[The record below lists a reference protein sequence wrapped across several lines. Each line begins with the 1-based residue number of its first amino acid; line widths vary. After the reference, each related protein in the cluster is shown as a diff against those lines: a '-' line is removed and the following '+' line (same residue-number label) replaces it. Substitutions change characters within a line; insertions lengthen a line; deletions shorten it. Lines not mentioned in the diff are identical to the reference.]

1 MTFKQYAFVM
11 SAVSLVAWA
20 GWLLILFFVDPTNS
34 GIVGPVLFY
43 TSLGAALLGS
53 LSLIGL
59 FVRVVLIR
67 KAAILSKE
75 VGNAFRQAFLL
86 SALCI
91 TLLVLVRYSLL
102 SWWNS
107 PLLILAAVCL
117 ELFLFVARPDR
128 VSLPENKD
136 A

>member
-1 MTFKQYAFVM
+1 MTFRQYALVM
-11 SAVSLVAWA
+11 SLISLLAWG
-20 GWLLILFFVDPTNS
+20 GWFLILFFVDPTNS
-34 GIVGPVLFY
+34 GIVGPILFY
-43 TSLGAALLGS
+43 MSLGAALLGS

-59 FVRVVLIR
+59 FVRVVIIR

-75 VGNAFRQAFLL
+75 VGNAFRQALLL

-91 TLLVLVRYSLL
+91 SLLVLMRYSLL

-117 ELFLFVARPDR
+117 ELFLFAARPDR
-128 VSLPENKD
+128 ASLPENTD